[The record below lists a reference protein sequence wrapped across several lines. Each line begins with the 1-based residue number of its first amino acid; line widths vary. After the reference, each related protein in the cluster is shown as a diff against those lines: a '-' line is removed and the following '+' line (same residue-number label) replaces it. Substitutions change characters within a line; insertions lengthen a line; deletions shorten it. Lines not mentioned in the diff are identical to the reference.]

1 MLLQPAEGGCE
12 EGGDGKG
19 GFRGWK
25 QVLGVSAPR
34 DGQEVQAAKGESSMM
49 IYSLLNLCV
58 QALQHYSITYLNIF
72 PGVDEDFASK
82 LTENNNKHQLA
93 KPLPTF

>member
-1 MLLQPAEGGCE
+1 MRTETG
-12 EGGDGKG
+12 GGDGKG

-34 DGQEVQAAKGESSMM
+34 DGQEVQAAKGESSMI
-49 IYSLLNLCV
+49 IYSFLLNFCV
-58 QALQHYSITYLNIF
+58 QVLQHYSITYLNIF

-82 LTENNNKHQLA
+82 LTAKHQ
-93 KPLPTF
+93 

>member
-1 MLLQPAEGGCE
+1 
-12 EGGDGKG
+12 
-19 GFRGWK
+19 
-25 QVLGVSAPR
+25 
-34 DGQEVQAAKGESSMM
+34 MM

-82 LTENNNKHQLA
+82 LTAKHQ
-93 KPLPTF
+93 